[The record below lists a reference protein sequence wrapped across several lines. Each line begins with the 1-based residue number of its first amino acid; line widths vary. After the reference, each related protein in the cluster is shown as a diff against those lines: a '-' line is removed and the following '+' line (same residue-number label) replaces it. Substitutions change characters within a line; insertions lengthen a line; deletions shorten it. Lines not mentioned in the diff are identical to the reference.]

1 MGCLLDVLNFYE
13 SSHIPLD
20 RGLYLCY
27 MKMHSSM
34 NEISVV
40 VPENLPSV
48 LPFVYMRNNPHVSQ
62 YVEKFYTSDA
72 HISRGNT
79 FFREEWEWL
88 RTLDTNQ
95 AGDIKP
101 TPIQLAFQW
110 SLVSAARIL
119 LEDLDVD
126 PDHVPSHRLY
136 RLQVVQVHSD
146 VSFIL
151 VVPKVEDVCSA
162 PTQSHTI
169 NATEEKRGCLSLSVP
184 VFEMGTSSLPIVCS
198 Y

>member
-1 MGCLLDVLNFYE
+1 ML
-13 SSHIPLD
+13 
-20 RGLYLCY
+20 
-27 MKMHSSM
+27 
-34 NEISVV
+34 
-40 VPENLPSV
+40 
-48 LPFVYMRNNPHVSQ
+48 
-62 YVEKFYTSDA
+62 
-72 HISRGNT
+72 
-79 FFREEWEWL
+79 FREEWEWL

-101 TPIQLAFQW
+101 TPLQLAFQW

-169 NATEEKRGCLSLSVP
+169 SATEEKRGCLSLSVP
-184 VFEMGTSSLPIVCS
+184 VFEMGTRFTSIILTHLYYLHILFQRIYAPINPTLSAFTAACRRSSTIS
-198 Y
+198 H